1 MGDGVTVNSQKHRE
15 TARKIRIHMTE
26 WLKVSTFLGIGW
38 VIFQF
43 YIIFYPQI
51 PLIQRPIHI
60 AFALAISFLAIP
72 LSEGS
77 LQKKLKLVDWT
88 MVLLACLIGLY
99 FILDSDRILNRIIYI
114 DDVLVVDYI
123 ASLIF
128 IALMLEGTRR
138 TTGMALV
145 YVLAFFLLYAFLGP
159 FFPGWFEFKGMNLGQ
174 ITEVLFLSDN
184 GIFGIPAGVSVDY
197 VFYFILFGSLFAAS
211 GGGKLFTDLGLSV
224 TSKTKGGAAKA
235 SVISSALF
243 GTISGS
249 AVANVT
255 IDGIFTIPLMKKS
268 GYSAAEAGGVEAI
281 TSTGGQLMPPVM
293 GAGAFVMAEMLGLPY
308 FEVAKAAALPAVA
321 FYLAL
326 FFIIDFKARRTGIGN
341 LTEEEAQIKVRVLP
355 RLYMLAPV
363 VLLVYFIANDYSV
376 TWAIV
381 WTILAVVL
389 ISMFRS
395 ETRLTPSRFISGCLD
410 GARQAAMVAIPIGAV
425 GIIIGVTIQSGLA
438 TKFSSML
445 MDLSGGHIF
454 LIYFMIILGCV
465 ILGMG
470 LPTTAAYIIAAIFFV
485 PALISLGISPLAA
498 HLFVFYYSVLSAVT
512 PPVAL
517 AASAAAGLA
526 NESYTKVGW
535 AAFRL
540 SWVVFLIPFLFIYD
554 EGMLLKGPLSGI
566 LIISI
571 IAILGMVAWAAML
584 TGYFI
589 GPLHWLERVLF
600 LILSLGFIFPASEG
614 TRISSIV
621 VLTLLVIWRI
631 LKFRFPRFN
640 LRGFNR

>member
-1 MGDGVTVNSQKHRE
+1 MGK
-15 TARKIRIHMTE
+15 
-26 WLKVSTFLGIGW
+26 WLKISTFLGIGW
-38 VIFQF
+38 VFFQF

-51 PLIQRPIHI
+51 PLIQRPVHI
-60 AFALAISFLAIP
+60 GFALALSFLAFP
-72 LSEGS
+72 LAQGS
-77 LQKKLKLVDWT
+77 LGKRLRFIDWA
-88 MVLLACLIGLY
+88 MSVLACLIGLY

-114 DDVLVVDYI
+114 DNVLACDYI
-123 ASLIF
+123 GCVILLV
-128 IALMLEGTRR
+128 LMLEGTRR
-138 TTGMALV
+138 TTGMPLV
-145 YVLAFFLLYAFLGP
+145 YVVAFFLLYAFLGSW
-159 FFPGWFEFKGMNLGQ
+159 FPGLLKFKGMNLGQ

-211 GGGKLFTDLGLSV
+211 GGGQLFTDLGLSV
-224 TSKTKGGAAKA
+224 TSKTKGGAAKT

-243 GTISGS
+243 GMISGS

-293 GAGAFVMAEMLGLPY
+293 GAGAFVMAQILGVPY
-308 FEVAKAAALPAVA
+308 FDVAKAAALPAVA

-326 FFIIDFKARRTGIGN
+326 WLIIDFKARRTGIGN
-341 LTEEEAQIKVRVLP
+341 LTEEEAQIKIKVLP
-355 RLYMLAPV
+355 RLYMLSPV
-363 VLLVYFIANDYSV
+363 VLLIYFIANDYSV

-381 WTILAVVL
+381 WTILAVVGV
-389 ISMFRS
+389 SMFRN

-410 GARQAAMVAIPIGAV
+410 GARQAAMVAIPIGAI

-445 MDLSGGHIF
+445 MDFTGGNIF

-470 LPTTAAYIIAAIFFV
+470 LPTTAAYIIGAIFFV
-485 PALISLGISPLAA
+485 PALINLGISPLAS

-566 LIISI
+566 LIVSI
-571 IAILGMVAWAAML
+571 IAIIGMVAWAAML
-584 TGYFI
+584 TGYFM
-589 GPLHWLERVLF
+589 GPLHWLERAIF
-600 LILSLGFIFPASEG
+600 LIVSFGLIFPAFEG
-614 TRISSIV
+614 TWIPSIV
-621 VLTLLVIWRI
+621 VLTILVIWRI
-631 LKFRFPRFN
+631 IKVRFPRFDF
-640 LRGFNR
+640 RRFIRSKEIQ